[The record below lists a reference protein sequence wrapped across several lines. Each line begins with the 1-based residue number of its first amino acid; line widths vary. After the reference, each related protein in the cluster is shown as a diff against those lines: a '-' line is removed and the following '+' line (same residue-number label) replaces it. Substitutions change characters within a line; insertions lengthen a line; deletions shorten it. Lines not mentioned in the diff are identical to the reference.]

1 MHIHQVAPSDGIDC
15 FCRDEIASCSERAYK
30 QLSVPEAQKLMLF
43 TSAKE
48 ALQFA
53 EGVCTDLFHKRF
65 L

>member
-1 MHIHQVAPSDGIDC
+1 MLL
-15 FCRDEIASCSERAYK
+15 CRDEIASCSERAYK
-30 QLSVPEAQKLMLF
+30 QLSVPEAQKLMLL

-53 EGVCTDLFHKRF
+53 GEVCTDLSHKCI